1 MKVKLLTLLAALFL
15 VCNISSAQG
24 VGTFKAKK
32 KTAVVKKNIAPQR
45 QGTFI
50 MPKVG
55 AGYNF
60 GVGGFAFNLQ
70 AVFGYEYNNHFALG
84 VGTGFNNISF
94 NFSYMQRTLSVSIPL
109 YLNIHGDFSKHKTT
123 AYYSLDLGVQ
133 MPIRRALENEHYYWG
148 YYYDSYDDDYYYD
161 YGYHDNPLTNEYFCK
176 GFFVSPEIGI
186 RFNSCYLGLNFTYAR
201 RHEYVYKYD
210 NRSHIHYTNNLQTLS
225 LKFGYKIPLNLKR

>member
-1 MKVKLLTLLAALFL
+1 MKIKLLTLLVAIFL
-15 VCNISSAQG
+15 LGNVSSAQG

-32 KTAVVKKNIAPQR
+32 KSTVVKKNLAPQR

-60 GVGGFAFNLQ
+60 GVGSFAFNLQ
-70 AVFGYEYNNHFALG
+70 AVFGYEFNNHFAIG

-94 NFSYMQRTLSVSIPL
+94 DFGNMQRTLSVSIPL

-133 MPIRRALENEHYYWG
+133 MPIRRALENE
-148 YYYDSYDDDYYYD
+148 YYYD
-161 YGYHDNPLTNEYFCK
+161 YDYHDNPLTNEYFCK

-201 RHEYVYKYD
+201 RHEYVYKNN

-225 LKFGYKIPLNLKR
+225 LKFGYKIPLKKVRF